1 MWLEELAWLWGS
13 IAGGL
18 GLWGAWSLISLK
30 AEVNA
35 LRERMSQVENQNEQ
49 RRTKTHQAA

>member
-1 MWLEELAWLWGS
+1 MWLEELVWVWGPVV
-13 IAGGL
+13 AGF

-35 LRERMSQVENQNEQ
+35 LRERVIQLENQNEKRYTTTQ
-49 RRTKTHQAA
+49 QVA